1 MPWFHFSFDM
11 LILKSP
17 RSSNHLRLINLSIC
31 IHTCDLSYPGAT
43 LPVLIAHLQGSTLC
57 DCTGSERLGGSP
69 VACKDKRGGAPHR
82 PTKEKA
88 QWITVPGGSRN
99 RTWSPRLHFPR
110 FKSCS
115 AISSNGSLLPP
126 RLSFVFESRRATM
139 DYYLCTQVLLKR
151 PICEQWPFP
160 RCPNI
165 KIAPQLLF
173 AEPVTVRR
181 AAAEP
186 ASCPGA
192 RSAGHRPPLTAP
204 PAPPRPPR
212 APLPTDR
219 ATCPGGPARLWIP
232 PCSSLPPGPAEVP
245 KLAGILSSRSSLSGQ
260 ESRMEGQSYP
270 RSPIAQEFQEQ
281 IFMWTLF
288 ERRHLQICLPCKI

>member
-1 MPWFHFSFDM
+1 M
-11 LILKSP
+11 
-17 RSSNHLRLINLSIC
+17 
-31 IHTCDLSYPGAT
+31 
-43 LPVLIAHLQGSTLC
+43 QGSTLC
-57 DCTGSERLGGSP
+57 NCTGSEGLGGSR
-69 VACKDKRGGAPHR
+69 VACKDKRGGAHHR
-82 PTKEKA
+82 QTKEKA

-139 DYYLCTQVLLKR
+139 DYYLCPQVLLKR

-173 AEPVTVRR
+173 AEPVTVRC

-186 ASCPGA
+186 ASCPRA

-204 PAPPRPPR
+204 TAPPPHR

-219 ATCPGGPARLWIP
+219 ATCPGGPAPLCIP

-245 KLAGILSSRSSLSGQ
+245 KLARILSSRSVFVWAGKQNGRTELPSEPHSTRV
-260 ESRMEGQSYP
+260 SRTN
-270 RSPIAQEFQEQ
+270 IHVDIIWKTALAD
-281 IFMWTLF
+281 LF
-288 ERRHLQICLPCKI
+288 AL